1 MFPVGITTG
10 YDVPLNPESLA
21 AMKESGLEAIELSP
35 GLGIGVDFPG
45 IRKMADA
52 AEIRLWSCH
61 LPFRPVDE
69 IDISLES
76 KQLRDRTVRLFSE
89 LIRKCADIGVDK
101 FVIHP
106 STPLPPDAR
115 REERLKYSMDTLNQ
129 LAEVA
134 TPCGAVLAVEEMTPR
149 CLGCSVQEMQYIL
162 SAHEKLQVCFDL
174 NHLFTG
180 THADFIKHLG
190 DKIVTLHVSDKD
202 TQGERHWLPGE
213 GVNPWYE
220 IYASLKQSGY
230 QGVWLYELS
239 LNGAK
244 SVDRGRP
251 LTFRDYYRN
260 AMEIFSGQPITVIRK
275 EQQI

>member
-1 MFPVGITTG
+1 MFSVGITTG
-10 YDVPLNPESLA
+10 YGVPLNPESLA
-21 AMKESGLEAIELSP
+21 GMKESGLEAIELSP

-52 AEIRLWSCH
+52 AGIRLWSCH

-76 KQLRDRTVRLFSE
+76 KQLRDRTVQLFSE

-106 STPLPPDAR
+106 STPLPPDAQ
-115 REERLKYSMDTLNQ
+115 REERLKYSMDTLHR

-134 TPCGAVLAVEEMTPR
+134 APCGAVLAVEEMTPR

-162 SAHEKLQVCFDL
+162 SAHEKLRVCFDL

-202 TQGERHWLPGE
+202 ALGERHWLPGE